1 MKSFHFLFA
10 SEGRVGVANG
20 LADGVEETRGAIF
33 YAWSKLEHSFACFA
47 TARNSTFP
55 VSAFPVQ

>member
-1 MKSFHFLFA
+1 MSFHFLFA
-10 SEGRVGVANG
+10 SEGGVRVANG
-20 LADGVEETRGAIF
+20 VEEPELDPQLPSFFAR
-33 YAWSKLEHSFACFA
+33 SKLEHSFAHFA